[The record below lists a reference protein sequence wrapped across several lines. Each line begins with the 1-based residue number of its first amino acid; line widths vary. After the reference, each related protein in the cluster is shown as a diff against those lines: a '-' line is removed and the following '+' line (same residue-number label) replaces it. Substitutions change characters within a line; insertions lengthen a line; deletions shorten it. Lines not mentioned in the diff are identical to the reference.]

1 MIAQIKGKV
10 VQIGK
15 KNSILVDVSGICYEV
30 LIPSII
36 MRQLEGNFNQDGTI
50 HLITYHYLQTDMA
63 RSTPI
68 LIGFL
73 NEVEKEF
80 FEEFITV
87 SGIGPRAAVKAFSRP
102 ISEIV
107 KAIDEGD
114 TGLLTTLP
122 GIGMQRAKEII
133 AKLQGKV
140 GKFGLI
146 QDKKMKEGP
155 GPEKMNWQEEA
166 LEVLLRLQY
175 KRKEAQEMIHKALS
189 RKQDISSAEELLN
202 EVYRQRKK

>member
-1 MIAQIKGKV
+1 MIAQIKGKIA
-10 VQIGK
+10 QRGK
-15 KNSILVDVSGICYEV
+15 NNILVDVGGICYEV

-36 MRQLEGNFNQDGTI
+36 MNQLDEKISTDGNI
-50 HLITYHYLQTDMA
+50 CLITYHYLQTDMA

-114 TGLLTTLP
+114 AGVLTTLP
-122 GIGMQRAKEII
+122 GIGTQRAKEII

-146 QDKKMKEGP
+146 QDNKVKEVSG
-155 GPEKMNWQEEA
+155 GKTNWQEEA
-166 LEVLLRLQY
+166 LEVLLQLQY
-175 KRKEAQEMIHKALS
+175 KRKEAQEMIRKALD

>member
-10 VQIGK
+10 VQKGK

-36 MRQLEGNFNQDGTI
+36 MRQLEGNFNEDGTI

-114 TGLLTTLP
+114 TNLLTTLP
-122 GIGMQRAKEII
+122 GIGVQRAREII

-146 QDKKMKEGP
+146 QDKKMKEP
-155 GPEKMNWQEEA
+155 MLEKTNWQEEA
-166 LEVLLRLQY
+166 LEVLLQLQY
-175 KRKEAQEMIHKALS
+175 KRKEAQEMIRRALE
-189 RKQDISSAEELLN
+189 RKQDINSAEDLLN

>member
-10 VQIGK
+10 VHIGK
-15 KNSILVDVSGICYEV
+15 KNSILVDVAGICYEV

-36 MRQLEGNFNQDGTI
+36 MRQLEGNFNEDGSI

-122 GIGMQRAKEII
+122 GIGMQRAREIV

-146 QDKKMKEGP
+146 QDKKMKEP
-155 GPEKMNWQEEA
+155 QAEKMNWQEEA
-166 LEVLLRLQY
+166 LEVLLQLQY
-175 KRKEAQEMIHKALS
+175 KRKEAQEMIHKALN